1 MIAIRVDSND
11 TIAMGHLM
19 RCLSIADQMENK
31 PLFISSEKLSQQFIM
46 ERGYDCICLQNKY
59 DEKEIELQELLKIIR
74 IKGIHTLLIDSYE
87 VTEYYFHVL
96 HRKTQL
102 AYIDDLIQFYYDVDM
117 IINYTYKTEMVSYE
131 KWNYS
136 NVEFLLGSKFVP
148 LRRQFL
154 QKPIKIDTVEQLLL
168 TTGGTDKYHI
178 ILELVKTLSK
188 KNYILHVVLGK
199 FYGDYDDLNQY
210 TKKNSNIIVY
220 RGVKEIANIMKKCDM
235 AISAGGTTL
244 AELATLGIPTICFAI
259 ADNQLVGTRMYAN
272 DGLMMY
278 TGDIRTDKAKVEDNI
293 IKNIEYLAK
302 NKNVRKNMSNRMVEV
317 FDGRGAGRIAER
329 LEALDNRKE
338 G

>member
-11 TIAMGHLM
+11 IIATGHLM

-31 PLFISSEKLSQQFIM
+31 PLFISSEESSRQFIM
-46 ERGYDCICLQNKY
+46 ERGYECICLQNKY
-59 DEKEIELQELLKIIR
+59 DEKELELQELLKIIR

-87 VTEYYFHVL
+87 VTEHYLHVL
-96 HRKTQL
+96 HGEVQL

-117 IINYTYKTEMVSYE
+117 IINYTYKTEIVSYE

-168 TTGGTDKYHI
+168 TTGGTDKYHV
-178 ILELVKTLSK
+178 ILELIEALSN
-188 KNYILHVVLGK
+188 KNYILHIVLGK

-220 RGVKEIANIMKKCDM
+220 RDVKEIANIMKKCDM

-259 ADNQLVGTRMYAN
+259 ADNQLVGTKMYAN

-278 TGDIRTDKAKVEDNI
+278 TGDIRTEKAKVKENI
-293 IKNIEYLAK
+293 IRNIEYLAE
-302 NKNVRKNMSNRMVEV
+302 NKNVRKDMSNRMVEM
-317 FDGRGAGRIAER
+317 FDGRGARRIAER